1 MVYRGPLSGMMVTLV
16 CRHDS
21 GKGWNCGLD
30 DDRIVMVWDYELL
43 EVLRRDEKTTGGS
56 LP

>member
-1 MVYRGPLSGMMVTLV
+1 MVYRGPLSGMMVTVV

-21 GKGWNCGLD
+21 GRGWNCGLD

-43 EVLRRDEKTTGGS
+43 EVLQRDECGVE
-56 LP
+56 